1 MPASW
6 GQDERRHEGDR
17 GPVGYLALLDDRLPL
32 LKFFGFGFWVA
43 WFGVAYKSSVW
54 VNGVEATASVVS
66 DMFFASTV
74 AHACTLLVMALLYR
88 RVAAFAQRPW
98 FVMGG
103 GFVAAFGCV
112 LVILAG
118 PALVPSLAVFS
129 VGSALTG
136 VGTAAL
142 SLNAGLLL
150 CSVRPRRALNL
161 ILYCELLAALMQFMV
176 LGLPQPWS
184 AALFVMLPLV
194 SAACFTVG
202 LTKRA
207 VPAVSESQ
215 RLAPARAF
223 YRFLVVV
230 GILGVAAK
238 FGQGAYQ
245 TVVSPVQLA
254 DDGSITAFVTAV
266 CLVAFVI
273 AVALKSQ
280 DLNFG
285 HLFYPMALLIIFS
298 LLVPYFFPANA
309 SVGVVLAGVAFEL
322 FDVLMWYFFSY
333 IVFQSKASAVLVV
346 ALGRAVIAFGVTVGN
361 ALGTLCATV
370 RVDALPVSTVV
381 FLILFVAAVAVFF
394 LFPEKQVDRLLLPI
408 PDEDEP
414 GASSESPA
422 AGEGSVGMSASG
434 VNADGS
440 DTAVSGIDAGSRR
453 GRWKRACL
461 QLGDEAQ
468 LTERE
473 KEVLVLLARGRGSQS
488 ISDELTVSLYTTRAH
503 TRNIYA
509 KLDVHSRQELAD
521 RVREYAEE
529 DRADAR

>member
-1 MPASW
+1 M
-6 GQDERRHEGDR
+6 
-17 GPVGYLALLDDRLPL
+17 
-32 LKFFGFGFWVA
+32 
-43 WFGVAYKSSVW
+43 
-54 VNGVEATASVVS
+54 
-66 DMFFASTV
+66 
-74 AHACTLLVMALLYR
+74 
-88 RVAAFAQRPW
+88 
-98 FVMGG
+98 
-103 GFVAAFGCV
+103 
-112 LVILAG
+112 
-118 PALVPSLAVFS
+118 
-129 VGSALTG
+129 
-136 VGTAAL
+136 
-142 SLNAGLLL
+142 
-150 CSVRPRRALNL
+150 
-161 ILYCELLAALMQFMV
+161 
-176 LGLPQPWS
+176 
-184 AALFVMLPLV
+184 
-194 SAACFTVG
+194 
-202 LTKRA
+202 
-207 VPAVSESQ
+207 
-215 RLAPARAF
+215 
-223 YRFLVVV
+223 
-230 GILGVAAK
+230 
-238 FGQGAYQ
+238 
-245 TVVSPVQLA
+245 
-254 DDGSITAFVTAV
+254 

-273 AVALKSQ
+273 AVALKSR

-422 AGEGSVGMSASG
+422 ASEGTMGMSASG

-440 DTAVSGIDAGSRR
+440 GTAVSGFDAGSRR

>member
-1 MPASW
+1 MPTS
-6 GQDERRHEGDR
+6 GGRDERRHEGR
-17 GPVGYLALLDDRLPL
+17 CGIGGHLALLDDHLPL

-54 VNGVEATASVVS
+54 VNGVEATASVVA

-74 AHACTLLVMALLYR
+74 AHACALLVMALLYQR
-88 RVAAFAQRPW
+88 AAAFAQRPW

-103 GFVAAFGCV
+103 GFVAALGCV

-118 PALVPSLAVFS
+118 PAFVPSRAVFS
-129 VGSALTG
+129 VGSVLTG

-150 CSVRPRRALNL
+150 CSVRPRRALSV

-184 AALFVMLPLV
+184 GALFVLLPLV
-194 SAACFTVG
+194 SAACFAVG

-215 RLAPARAF
+215 RLTPARAF

-230 GILGVAAK
+230 GILGVTAK

-245 TVVSPVQLA
+245 TVVSPAQLA
-254 DDGSITAFVTAV
+254 DDGSITVFVTAV
-266 CLVAFVI
+266 CLVVFVI
-273 AVALKSQ
+273 AAALKSR

-298 LLVPYFFPANA
+298 LLVPYFFPGNA

-322 FDVLMWYFFSY
+322 FDVLMWYLFSY

-346 ALGRAVIAFGVTVGN
+346 ALGRAVIAFGVTAGN

-370 RVDALPVSTVV
+370 QADALPVSTVV
-381 FLILFVAAVAVFF
+381 FVILFMAAVAVFF

-414 GASSESPA
+414 GAREEATGTDATGGSEHATGAGTSVVPGESP
-422 AGEGSVGMSASG
+422 V
-434 VNADGS
+434 
-440 DTAVSGIDAGSRR
+440 IDAGSRR

-473 KEVLVLLARGRGSQS
+473 KEVLVLLACGRGSQS
-488 ISDELTVSLYTTRAH
+488 ISDELTISLYTTRAH

-509 KLDVHSRQELAD
+509 KLDVHSRQELVD
-521 RVREYAEE
+521 RVRALCV
-529 DRADAR
+529 RA